1 MQPIHRLVRRAAPV
15 LAFAP
20 LAGCTQETTGIT
32 GLDRAPQYAVTT
44 NQREPF
50 AFATT
55 ACNGELVDI
64 SGTSHHVV
72 TLTTTPTGNQHVT
85 DHITTRG
92 TGVGLTT
99 GTQYQLR
106 EVATRTHTVAGDLPE
121 AFTLEIGGGLIGQGA
136 ADDFRFKLLFHFTVN
151 AEGETTVEVGRV
163 EILCK

>member
-1 MQPIHRLVRRAAPV
+1 MQPIHRLIRRAAPV

-20 LAGCTQETTGIT
+20 LAGCTQETAGIT

-44 NQREPF
+44 NQRESF

-55 ACNGELVDI
+55 ACNGELVEI

-99 GTQYQLR
+99 G
-106 EVATRTHTVAGDLPE
+106 TVAGDLPE